1 MRIKKKLLFVL
12 MIPLV
17 LSTNGFAVVETALKG
32 VSKIQSG
39 LNDSLEE
46 QYGKFESQNTL
57 VENRMLQDLE
67 IVFFIQKRQKLIFS
81 GIKTETLE

>member
-17 LSTNGFAVVETALKG
+17 LSANGFAVVEKALKG

-46 QYGKFESQNTL
+46 QCGKFESQKHTRRKQNATRFRDYL
-57 VENRMLQDLE
+57 SYS
-67 IVFFIQKRQKLIFS
+67 K
-81 GIKTETLE
+81 KTKVDF

>member
-17 LSTNGFAVVETALKG
+17 LSANGFAVVETALKG

-46 QYGKFESQNTL
+46 QYGKFESQKHTRRKQNATRFRDYL
-57 VENRMLQDLE
+57 
-67 IVFFIQKRQKLIFS
+67 FIQKRQKLIFS